1 MLFKYRYLTISDLL
15 GTLNRYFI
23 QLISCGDD
31 YQFQELIR
39 IFLPVLIRS
48 IEGQT
53 EDFRKRVSLKLFISL
68 MIHSVI
74 RENFPKC
81 LQIYDRIL
89 LLSNHFVFFSGFRS
103 IYSC

>member
-1 MLFKYRYLTISDLL
+1 MLEFRYLMMIDLL

-53 EDFRKRVSLKLFISL
+53 EDFRKKVSLK
-68 MIHSVI
+68 
-74 RENFPKC
+74 
-81 LQIYDRIL
+81 
-89 LLSNHFVFFSGFRS
+89 S
-103 IYSC
+103 IEKYRNYSFD